1 MKPFFV
7 PCSTYSSQEKKCNLV
22 TLLDEAEDGL
32 YGAESFNALEQVLK
46 VNIFE

>member
-1 MKPFFV
+1 MKSFFV

-32 YGAESFNALEQVLK
+32 YGAESFNALEHVLN